1 MRALHL
7 TAIAELHHNVLLRQG
22 GAEKRFL
29 RPDGPLEPL
38 DRGVAAAPVPVLLGA
53 AAGVSGATPE
63 SSVTVPSPD
72 PLVVRASSSRT
83 HGENGQK
90 RANKRRV

>member
-22 GAEKRFL
+22 GAENRLL

-38 DRGVAAAPVPVLLGA
+38 DRGAAAARCPFCWALLPA
-53 AAGVSGATPE
+53 
-63 SSVTVPSPD
+63 
-72 PLVVRASSSRT
+72 
-83 HGENGQK
+83 
-90 RANKRRV
+90 

>member
-63 SSVTVPSPD
+63 SSVTVRSPD

-90 RANKRRV
+90 RTNKRRV